1 MSKAVGTRGS
11 FKSQAGHAKLRKYA
25 IRYVAGYWIARVPYG
40 SWRRFDTWDLAV
52 LWLRV
57 RHEERTIEAE
67 KRARIDNDESTSH
80 A

>member
-1 MSKAVGTRGS
+1 MTAFNPATHRR
-11 FKSQAGHAKLRKYA
+11 LRKYQ
-25 IRYVAGYWIARVPYG
+25 IRHAPKGWWARVPYG
-40 SWRRFDTWDLAV
+40 SWRWFETWDLAV

-67 KRARIDNDESTSH
+67 KKARRESAES

>member
-1 MSKAVGTRGS
+1 MTAFNPATHRR
-11 FKSQAGHAKLRKYA
+11 LRKYQ
-25 IRYVAGYWIARVPYG
+25 IRYVAGYWLARVPYG
-40 SWRRFDTWDLAV
+40 TWRRFDTWSLAV

-67 KRARIDNDESTSH
+67 KKARRESAES